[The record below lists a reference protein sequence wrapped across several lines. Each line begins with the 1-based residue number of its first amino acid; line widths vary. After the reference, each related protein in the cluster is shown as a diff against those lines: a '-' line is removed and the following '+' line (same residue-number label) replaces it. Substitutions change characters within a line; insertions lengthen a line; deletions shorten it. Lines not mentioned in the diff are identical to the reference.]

1 MQAQRELRDPIHGFI
16 QRTELE
22 ERLID
27 TSVFQRLRGVK
38 QLALANLVYPGAN
51 HTRFSHSIGV
61 MHVAGRLANQLFAG
75 GEQGAISEKVRLVR
89 LAALLHDIGHG
100 PFSHVAEEI
109 LDEYYDGSKVKPE
122 NHEKIHEIITAQ
134 IIERNKELAELL
146 SPIER
151 EKIINLLRG
160 IGVDSATRGIVSGP
174 LDADK
179 QDYLLRDS
187 YFCGVKYGVFDIER
201 LIGTLCIYSD
211 QFDQFLAASEG
222 GVYAVEQYV
231 IAKYHMATQVYRHK
245 VRLITD
251 SMITRAFQLGI
262 EADRLGW
269 LKKLFSYDGSADF
282 IENYLTWDDARV
294 TTALLFPLEK
304 GGQATEL
311 FWRLRNRKLFKRVYS
326 RKIIEIEDP
335 IARKLLLDR
344 IEERGFRTKLEQ
356 EIAGFLTAETGIA
369 VQKEHVVL
377 KGFAIKSVKEQ
388 SRDNEG
394 SIIVLEDE
402 RIPRRFEEIS
412 TLFHSI
418 NEKESDRFIEVYA
431 PMRYDGEIDKRKKQ
445 VQFSEGITKI
455 LKKSVDY
462 QTEFEYKEGV
472 RTR

>member
-1 MQAQRELRDPIHGFI
+1 MQTQRELRDPIHGFI
-16 QRTELE
+16 QRAELE
-22 ERLID
+22 EKLID
-27 TSVFQRLRGVK
+27 TSVFQRLRGIK

-75 GEQGAISEKVRLVR
+75 QEQGVVSEKIRLVR

-109 LDEYYDGSKVKPE
+109 LDEYYDGSKVKPV
-122 NHEKIHEIITAQ
+122 NQEKIHEFITWQ
-134 IIERNKELAELL
+134 IIEQNKELAEFL
-146 SPIER
+146 SPAER
-151 EKIINLLRG
+151 DKIINLLRG
-160 IGVDSATRGIVSGP
+160 VGVDSVTRGIVSGP

-201 LIGTLCIYSD
+201 LIGTLCIYTD

-222 GVYAVEQYV
+222 GVYAVEQFV

-294 TTALLFPLEK
+294 TTALLYPLEK
-304 GGQATEL
+304 GGHATEL

-326 RKIIEIEDP
+326 RRIIEFEDP
-335 IARKLLLDR
+335 ITRKILLDR
-344 IEERGFRTKLEQ
+344 MKEKGFRAKLEQ
-356 EIAGFLTAETGIA
+356 EIADFLTVETGTA
-369 VQKEHVVL
+369 VPKEYVVL
-377 KGFAIKSVKEQ
+377 KEFAIKSVKEQ
-388 SRDNEG
+388 SRDSEG
-394 SIIVLEDE
+394 SIIVLEGD
-402 RIPRRFEEIS
+402 RIPKSFEEIS

-418 NEKESDRFIEVYA
+418 NEKESDRFIEVFA
-431 PMRYDGEIDKRKKQ
+431 PMKYDGELDKRKKQ
-445 VQFSEGITKI
+445 VLFAEGISKI
-455 LKKSVDY
+455 LKKSVDS
-462 QTEFEYKEGV
+462 QAEFDYKEAKK
-472 RTR
+472 TR